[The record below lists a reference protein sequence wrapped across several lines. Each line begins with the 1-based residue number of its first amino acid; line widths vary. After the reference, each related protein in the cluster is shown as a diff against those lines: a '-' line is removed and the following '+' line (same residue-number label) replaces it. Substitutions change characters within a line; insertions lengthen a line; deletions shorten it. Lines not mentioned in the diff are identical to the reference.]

1 MREKLLT
8 AAAEFETPLYVY
20 DMHAIQSNLKDN
32 RTAFGQEIQ
41 IHYASKAL
49 ANGHILNQLRE
60 WGCGIDAVSQEEL
73 MIALQCGFDPEDIN
87 FTPSGAPL
95 SEYLWALEKGINVH
109 VDNVQ
114 ILELLCQNRERL
126 PVSLRF
132 NPRVRSGGHVHLQV
146 GADDS
151 KFGLHTE
158 EMDRVGELVKKYN
171 VDVRRIHVHVGSD
184 IKTADDFLLCW
195 KKAFALAEEYSET
208 VRIVDLGGGF
218 GVQYFPEDAVLD
230 IGRLGKE
237 VNKLRDHHKQ
247 KTGRSIELMLEPGK
261 SIVGNA
267 GYLLV
272 EVTAIKK
279 LRHSHIVYVNSG
291 FNHMLRPMYYGAHHR
306 FENLSNPDAVKS
318 TYKLVGYLCETD
330 TFSES
335 VLLPE
340 VRRGDILCMYNAG
353 AYAMAMASNYNSRRR
368 PAEVALKEDG
378 QIKLI
383 RRRESLED
391 MLGTVTE

>member
-1 MREKLLT
+1 
-8 AAAEFETPLYVY
+8 
-20 DMHAIQSNLKDN
+20 
-32 RTAFGQEIQ
+32 
-41 IHYASKAL
+41 
-49 ANGHILNQLRE
+49 
-60 WGCGIDAVSQEEL
+60 
-73 MIALQCGFDPEDIN
+73 MIALQCGFTPEDIN

-114 ILELLCQNRERL
+114 ILELLCKQRHGL

-132 NPRVRSGGHVHLQV
+132 NPRVRSGGHVHVQV

-151 KFGLHTE
+151 KFGLHSE
-158 EMDRVGELVKKYN
+158 EMDRVSELVQKYN
-171 VDVRRIHVHVGSD
+171 VDVKRIHVHVGSD
-184 IKTADDFLLCW
+184 IKTEKDFLLCW
-195 KKAFALAEEYSET
+195 QKAFALAEDYSET
-208 VRIVDLGGGF
+208 VQIVDLGGGF
-218 GVQYFPEDAVLD
+218 GVQYFPDDPKLD
-230 IGRLGKE
+230 INWLGTKANELLQRHEKE
-237 VNKLRDHHKQ
+237 TGKQ
-247 KTGRSIELMLEPGK
+247 IELMLEPGK

-272 EVTAIKK
+272 EVTAIKQLK
-279 LRHSHIVYVNSG
+279 MSNIVYVNSG

-306 FENLSNPDAVKS
+306 FENISNPDAPKM

-330 TFSES
+330 TFSER
-335 VLLPE
+335 VELPE

-368 PAEVALKEDG
+368 PAEITIHDG
-378 QIKLI
+378 DIKLI

-391 MLGTVTE
+391 MLQTEVPG